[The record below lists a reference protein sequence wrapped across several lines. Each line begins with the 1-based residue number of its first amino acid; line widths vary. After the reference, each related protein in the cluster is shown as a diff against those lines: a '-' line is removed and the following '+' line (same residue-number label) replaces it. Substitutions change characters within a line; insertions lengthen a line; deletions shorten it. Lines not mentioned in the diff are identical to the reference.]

1 MTADLL
7 YDAVISGILLGLFY
21 ASISIGLS
29 IAFGL
34 VDVPH
39 IAYPTFL
46 VLGGYGT
53 YVLNTYGWDPILSG
67 VVLMPLFF
75 FVGMGVYQFYYLS
88 FEKHGS
94 DTGLRGLAFFFGLAF
109 ALEALLI
116 MIFGID
122 QRGVGAPYIGGGLS
136 IVGTRVP
143 VRMLV
148 TAGLG
153 LAITAVVALYISR
166 TFTGRAL
173 QAIAQDPDAMVLVGA
188 NPVKIK
194 RIGFGI
200 ATAIAAIAG
209 ALLIIL
215 GPLEPATG
223 RIYIGKTFAI
233 VVLAGLGSIPGTFI
247 AALVLGLAESI
258 VLGSGASSWTNAV
271 SFTLLLLVLTIR
283 PNGFF
288 GK

>member
-1 MTADLL
+1 MPRIRTRW
-7 YDAVISGILLGLFY
+7 S
-21 ASISIGLS
+21 
-29 IAFGL
+29 
-34 VDVPH
+34 
-39 IAYPTFL
+39 
-46 VLGGYGT
+46 
-53 YVLNTYGWDPILSG
+53 WWEPI
-67 VVLMPLFF
+67 
-75 FVGMGVYQFYYLS
+75 
-88 FEKHGS
+88 
-94 DTGLRGLAFFFGLAF
+94 R
-109 ALEALLI
+109 
-116 MIFGID
+116 
-122 QRGVGAPYIGGGLS
+122 
-136 IVGTRVP
+136 
-143 VRMLV
+143 
-148 TAGLG
+148 
-153 LAITAVVALYISR
+153 
-166 TFTGRAL
+166 
-173 QAIAQDPDAMVLVGA
+173 
-188 NPVKIK
+188 
-194 RIGFGI
+194 FGI